1 MNDLLQY
8 TGVHPHDAKTWTDDC
23 YEVIK
28 ELASNPEC
36 VAVGECGLD
45 FNRNFSP
52 PDVQM
57 EVFEKQVQLA
67 CEVGKPL
74 FLHERDAHDDMV
86 RILGKFK
93 DRLPPAVLHCFTGTS
108 AQAVKYLEMGLYI
121 GLTGSASNATG
132 VERVNSQFI
141 FLVRFLVERQV
152 GRWSSLHSGERTD
165 PPWPIAHWNRR
176 ALYVSECSWIENP
189 S

>member
-1 MNDLLQY
+1 M
-8 TGVHPHDAKTWTDDC
+8 
-23 YEVIK
+23 IK

-36 VAVGECGLD
+36 VAIGECGLD

-52 PDVQM
+52 QDVQM

-93 DRLPPAVLHCFTGTS
+93 DRMPPAVLHCFTGTT
-108 AQAVKYLEMGLYI
+108 AQALKYLEMGLYI
-121 GLTGSASNATG
+121 GLTGQFYFSTRVQKIRAVQPGDSFVFATKVSCG
-132 VERVNSQFI
+132 KTSQTTEYD
-141 FLVRFLVERQV
+141 R
-152 GRWSSLHSGERTD
+152 SSKRDLSLSTD
-165 PPWPIAHWNRR
+165 
-176 ALYVSECSWIENP
+176 C
-189 S
+189 